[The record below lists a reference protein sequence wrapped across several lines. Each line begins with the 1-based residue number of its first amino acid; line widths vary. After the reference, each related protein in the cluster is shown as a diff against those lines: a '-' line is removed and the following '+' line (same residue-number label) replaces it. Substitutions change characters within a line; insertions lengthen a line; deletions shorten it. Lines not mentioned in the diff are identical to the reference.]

1 MAAAA
6 QNAPNL
12 DVAHQ
17 ISLATG
23 LDNVAPNAAHQGRT
37 MAGAIAHELF
47 QGSFDTFRDKKV
59 DIVYAEMKILREL
72 AVGDGRI
79 HTRPAKVTDLKALIQ
94 WVQDE
99 FQYQRNPAE
108 TAFPVAEQPR
118 ILHRQAELTH
128 YITMS
133 RDKTVTWTKY
143 TKNDDW
149 MLWKPTFEINLSN
162 TPGRS
167 GIPLSRVVRANE
179 APDLS
184 DRDTIMLFYVH
195 STPLAGEDYVLDNK
209 TVYNKL
215 MEVLSG
221 NLEMEKEIQQF
232 AATKNGQGAF
242 FACCLKEEGEGLT
255 GRDYQSAKWII
266 QQLVYKGEQR
276 HEYNFASFKT
286 SIKWAFATIHKIEA
300 RMVYSNCQM
309 TDILMPKIQAEW
321 LQVIR
326 QQVQGRIN
334 RNEMTFEQALKDFE
348 QGVQSKYPIT
358 GIPGSNHS
366 TRRIS
371 EVSQGRGDNARRG
384 GRGRGG
390 RGHGIGGHSGRGGRE
405 GRGGRCGRGGCGGR
419 AAPLKNITLL
429 NGRQIDYHPSYQFS
443 QEEFFQMT
451 QTDYDELIRAR
462 RGFRERQGHQVSETG
477 MAVGQPDALTQAVAN
492 AYVQHTL
499 QVGQANLT
507 ALPPIS
513 ATARAP
519 PSTITSEAPTQIT
532 QISAAASSVM

>member
-1 MAAAA
+1 MAAAV
-6 QNAPNL
+6 QNAPNF

-47 QGSFDTFRDKKV
+47 QGSFDTFRDKKL
-59 DIVYAEMKILREL
+59 DTVYAEMKILREL
-72 AVGDGRI
+72 AVGEGRVC
-79 HTRPAKVTDLKALIQ
+79 TRPAQVTGLKALIQ

-99 FQYQRNPAE
+99 FRYQRNPAE
-108 TAFPVAEQPR
+108 TAFSVAEQPR
-118 ILHRQAELTH
+118 ILHRQAELTY
-128 YITMS
+128 YIMTS
-133 RDKTVTWTKY
+133 RDKMVTWMKY
-143 TKNDDW
+143 TKNDNW

-162 TPGRS
+162 TPGCS
-167 GIPLSRVVRANE
+167 GIPLSRIVRANE

-195 STPLAGEDYVLDNK
+195 SMPLAGEDYVLDNK
-209 TVYNKL
+209 TVYDKL

-232 AATKNGQGAF
+232 TATKNGRGAF

-266 QQLVYKGEQR
+266 YQSAKWIIQQLVYKGEQCQ
-276 HEYNFASFKT
+276 EYNFTSFKT

-300 RMVYSNCQM
+300 QMVYSDHQM

-326 QQVQGRIN
+326 QQVQGQIN
-334 RNEMTFEQALKDFE
+334 RNETTFEQALTDFE

-358 GIPGSNHS
+358 GIPGSNRS

-371 EVSQGRGDNARRG
+371 EVSQGHGDNTRRG

-390 RGHGIGGHSGRGGRE
+390 GSHGRGSRSGRGGRVGRGGHG
-405 GRGGRCGRGGCGGR
+405 GRGGRGGR
-419 AAPLKNITLL
+419 AAPSRKS
-429 NGRQIDYHPSYQFS
+429 RC
-443 QEEFFQMT
+443 
-451 QTDYDELIRAR
+451 
-462 RGFRERQGHQVSETG
+462 
-477 MAVGQPDALTQAVAN
+477 
-492 AYVQHTL
+492 
-499 QVGQANLT
+499 
-507 ALPPIS
+507 
-513 ATARAP
+513 
-519 PSTITSEAPTQIT
+519 
-532 QISAAASSVM
+532 